1 MAVIS
6 ATRTRKRI
14 LATLLAPPRGPF
26 RDPPPV
32 TTHSFPFS
40 SLGPSI
46 RPLRVYAFSTL
57 VPLFLYLSLSPS
69 SSLRVRLLSSSSSS
83 PAVRRL
89 ARPCIIYITR
99 GPGVRL
105 HSAAAHTNPFCS
117 GAPERGES
125 TESNI
130 DDQAALATSSL
141 SGGQDRG
148 RSLAR
153 SPARSFVRSLAR
165 ARGFFAT
172 IQTFPRDRNALTLS
186 RSTGFADNWMGWI
199 TIHERVTCIRRGSAS
214 RKRRLGRASM
224 VCTMS

>member
-153 SPARSFVRSLAR
+153 LPARSFVRSFAGSR
-165 ARGFFAT
+165 ARFLCNDTNVSAGSECVDPFA
-172 IQTFPRDRNALTLS
+172 
-186 RSTGFADNWMGWI
+186 
-199 TIHERVTCIRRGSAS
+199 VY
-214 RKRRLGRASM
+214 RLCG
-224 VCTMS
+224 

>member
-1 MAVIS
+1 MHFPRSSPSFSIS
-6 ATRTRKRI
+6 
-14 LATLLAPPRGPF
+14 
-26 RDPPPV
+26 
-32 TTHSFPFS
+32 
-40 SLGPSI
+40 
-46 RPLRVYAFSTL
+46 
-57 VPLFLYLSLSPS
+57 LSLS

-89 ARPCIIYITR
+89 ARPCIIYIIVAR
-99 GPGVRL
+99 GCACTLQL
-105 HSAAAHTNPFCS
+105 HTQTPF
-117 GAPERGES
+117 APELRNAERVRRVTS
-125 TESNI
+125 TIRPRSRPRPCR
-130 DDQAALATSSL
+130 AAKIGAA
-141 SGGQDRG
+141 